1 MFQSIKYSHI
11 KILTGSDLSR
21 RRLPLMMIQS
31 ANPGPVVWLT
41 GCIHGDEVIG
51 MVVIQ
56 EIFKIIKK
64 QPLIKGSIYAFP
76 LMNPIGF
83 ETSSRNITLSK
94 EDLNRAFPGNKL
106 GSLAERIA
114 EKIFPTISQ
123 TRPSVVIDI
132 HNDWQNSIP
141 YVAIDPDPGQAHQEV
156 YEQTRW
162 FAQQTGFLVVRDTDE
177 IQHTLSDSLIH
188 FGVPALTIELGESYV
203 INEINVEYGVRSIQ
217 SILAGLGMMA
227 GNSEMFYHPNA
238 RDFAGKIL
246 TYSQQPTSSSSGIIR
261 FLLKPG
267 DSIRKDQPFA
277 RIYNPFGKVQETLC
291 ARRDGIVLGHSD
303 SAVAFPGVGVTAFGE
318 IES

>member
-21 RRLPLMMIQS
+21 RRLPLMTIQS
-31 ANPGPVVWLT
+31 VNPGPVVWLT
-41 GCIHGDEVIG
+41 GCMHGDEVIG

-56 EIFKIIKK
+56 EIFKILKK
-64 QPLIKGSIYAFP
+64 QPLLKGSIYAFP

-83 ETSSRNITLSK
+83 ETGSRNITLSK
-94 EDLNRAFPGNKL
+94 EDLNRAFPGSKL

-114 EKIFPTISQ
+114 DRIFCTIVQ

-141 YVAIDPDPGQAHQEV
+141 YVAIDPDPGPAHRDV
-156 YEQTRW
+156 YDQTRW

-203 INEINVEYGVRSIQ
+203 INEINVGYGVRSIQ
-217 SILAGLGMMA
+217 SLLAGLGMMA
-227 GNSEMFYHPNA
+227 DNSEPFYHPNA
-238 RDFAGKIL
+238 REFAGKIL

-261 FLLKPG
+261 FLIKPG
-267 DSIRKDQPFA
+267 DRIRKDQPFA
-277 RIYNPFGKVQETLC
+277 RIYNPFGKVQETLL

-318 IES
+318 IEG